1 MFSCV
6 LGGIRNSESCV
17 LGGIRNSESFL
28 VFLGGSEILNPVF
41 GGIRNPESPPVF
53 IGGSQ
58 ILNLHFSMGEP
69 LENRNSKDHLGSN
82 AWLRHSN
89 EV

>member
-17 LGGIRNSESFL
+17 LGGIRNSESSHCCVL
-28 VFLGGSEILNPVF
+28 

-69 LENRNSKDHLGSN
+69 FEKRNSKDHLGSN
-82 AWLRHSN
+82 ALLRHSN

>member
-17 LGGIRNSESFL
+17 L
-28 VFLGGSEILNPVF
+28 

-69 LENRNSKDHLGSN
+69 LEKRNSKDHLGSN

>member
-17 LGGIRNSESFL
+17 LGGIRNSESSHCCVL
-28 VFLGGSEILNPVF
+28 
-41 GGIRNPESPPVF
+41 GGIRNPESSSVF

-58 ILNLHFSMGEP
+58 ILNLHFFMGEP
-69 LENRNSKDHLGSN
+69 LEKRNSKDHLGSN